1 MVSTRNTGWPPFL
14 RAGKCV
20 VSPPKIHHCVNVAY
34 YIAKRVSGS
43 GRGSFSRLILR
54 IAVAAVALSVCVM
67 IVAAALITGFKQEI
81 SEKIF
86 GFWGHIHIT
95 DTNALRSFL
104 EPAPVDKQQEF
115 YPYLDTVDRVPYLDP
130 TNIFGQESDTFRER
144 ITRGGVRHVQVFAL
158 KPGIIKSK
166 EQIEGIILKG
176 IGDDFDWTFFN
187 DYLVTGE
194 PLVLNEDRPSN
205 GILISKY
212 TADRLSVAVGDKF
225 IVHFVQNNDQLR
237 RAFQVKGIYSTG
249 LQDYDSKTALVDI
262 RKIQQLLG
270 WTEDQVGG
278 FEVFIDDLADLDA
291 LTDYIYYE
299 RIAGDLY
306 ATSIRNKFPTI
317 FEWLELQNINEVV
330 ILSLMVVVSIINM
343 ITALMILIL
352 ERTKMIGTLKALG
365 GTDWT
370 IRQIFL
376 YYSAYILLLGLLWG
390 NLIGLGLCFAQE
402 TFGFIQLSEEDYY
415 LSTAPIAFDW
425 GMFLLINAG
434 TVIITLLFLLLPT
447 YLVTHIDPVKAL
459 RFQ

>member
-1 MVSTRNTGWPPFL
+1 M
-14 RAGKCV
+14 
-20 VSPPKIHHCVNVAY
+20 NVAY
-34 YIAKRVSGS
+34 YIAKRVSGA
-43 GRGSFSRLILR
+43 GRRSFSRLILR
-54 IAVAAVALSVCVM
+54 IAVAAVALSVTVM
-67 IVAAALITGFKQEI
+67 IVAASLITGFKQEI

-104 EPAPVDKQQEF
+104 EPAPVSKDQEF
-115 YPYLDTVDRVPYLDP
+115 YPYLDTIERIDYLDL
-130 TNIFGQESDTFRER
+130 TNIFGGEADRYRER
-144 ITRGGVRHVQVFAL
+144 TTRGGVRHVQVFAL

-176 IGDDFDWTFFN
+176 IGDDFDWSFFQN
-187 DYLVTGE
+187 YLVDGDTLALGGE
-194 PLVLNEDRPSN
+194 RPSG

-212 TADRLSVAVGDKF
+212 TAERLDVTTGDKF
-225 IVHFVQNNDQLR
+225 IVHFVQNNEQLR

-249 LQDYDSKTALVDI
+249 LQDYDSKTALIDI

-270 WTEDQVGG
+270 WTADQVGG
-278 FEVFIDDLADLDA
+278 FEVFIDDLDDLDA

-376 YYSAYILLLGLLWG
+376 YYSIYILLLGLFWG
-390 NLIGLGLCFAQE
+390 NVIGIGLCLAQE
-402 TFGFIQLSEEDYY
+402 TFGFIRLSEEDYY
-415 LSTAPIAFDW
+415 LSTAPVAFDW
-425 GMFLLINAG
+425 GMYLLINVG
-434 TVIITLLFLLLPT
+434 TVLITLLFLILPT
-447 YLVTHIDPVKAL
+447 YLVTRIDPVKAL
-459 RFQ
+459 RFG

>member
-1 MVSTRNTGWPPFL
+1 M
-14 RAGKCV
+14 
-20 VSPPKIHHCVNVAY
+20 NVAY

-43 GRGSFSRLILR
+43 GRRSFSRLILR

-67 IVAAALITGFKQEI
+67 IVAASLITGFKQEI

-104 EPAPVDKQQEF
+104 EAAPVDKKQDF
-115 YPYLDTVDRVPYLDP
+115 YPSLDTIDRVDYLDP
-130 TNIFGQESDTFRER
+130 TDIFGRESDQYRER
-144 ITRGGVRHVQVFAL
+144 TTKGGIRHIQVFAL

-166 EQIEGIILKG
+166 DQIEGIILKG
-176 IGDDFDWTFFN
+176 IGDDFDWTFFR
-187 DYLVTGE
+187 DYLVGGDT
-194 PLVLNEDRPSN
+194 LHLSDARPSN
-205 GILISKY
+205 GILLSKY
-212 TADRLSVAVGDKF
+212 TAERLDVAVGDKF
-225 IVHFVQNNDQLR
+225 VITFIQDEQQLR
-237 RAFQVKGIYSTG
+237 RAFRVDGIYSTG

-270 WTEDQVGG
+270 WDEDQVGG
-278 FEVFIDDLADLDA
+278 FEVFIDDLDDLDA
-291 LTDYIYYE
+291 LTDYLYYE

-343 ITALMILIL
+343 MTALLILIL

-376 YYSAYILLLGLLWG
+376 YYSAYILLLGLFWG
-390 NLIGLGLCFAQE
+390 NVIGVGLCAAQE
-402 TFGFIQLSEEDYY
+402 LFGFIRLSEEDYY
-415 LSTAPIAFDW
+415 LATAPIAFDW
-425 GMFLLINAG
+425 GMYLLINVG
-434 TVIITLLFLLLPT
+434 TAVITLLFLILPT
-447 YLVTHIDPVKAL
+447 YLVTRIEPVKAL
-459 RFQ
+459 RFR